1 MLVLAI
7 SELKK
12 KTMFTANQI
21 NEFSIDNGLF
31 LTDVFISASGP
42 YCVRLINKAKCYFVV
57 LELLLS
63 HSNFAR

>member
-1 MLVLAI
+1 
-7 SELKK
+7 
-12 KTMFTANQI
+12 MFTANQI